1 MRSQINLGN
10 SYCEGFAEV
19 GVEPLWLP
27 QLQWPNSAFR
37 LHSRFTHSWAD
48 LAFRLHSRCTHR
60 NSQELDDPSAF
71 HLFHVSWMEI
81 QPETEGDARRRAW
94 DQQPLYGSNNLVI
107 GPKSYTVSYLC
118 NWLEP
123 SARWEKSFYLG
134 Q

>member
-27 QLQWPNSAFR
+27 QLQWPNS
-37 LHSRFTHSWAD
+37 
-48 LAFRLHSRCTHR
+48 AFRLHSRCTHR

-118 NWLEP
+118 NWREP